1 MKTITVRHIE
11 IGISELHWYD
21 DIAFNPE
28 GDNYT
33 HQWEH
38 IDGLGFVS
46 PSSGLGHSEDD
57 CIKQATEAVESSF
70 GR

>member
-1 MKTITVRHIE
+1 MEKQEEIKQRH
-11 IGISELHWYD
+11 D

-33 HQWEH
+33 HHWEYT
-38 IDGLGFVS
+38 DGLGFVS